1 MTCASVWELSLDRV
15 TTRDRMRFLPTCSK
29 TLNRGVAVV
38 GLAAPNYYRLH
49 TRSRDYFSAS
59 GSFIIAGKK

>member
-1 MTCASVWELSLDRV
+1 
-15 TTRDRMRFLPTCSK
+15 MRFLPTCSK